1 MKILNESKSMLK
13 ENLGT
18 INKELNRVIEKV
30 FFYANTDG
38 FNEKYKAKIIAD
50 LIRKSIEFNL
60 KNNELFK
67 DTYYVLDAG
76 KFKDQFKLEKMQ

>member
-1 MKILNESKSMLK
+1 MKILNESKSTLK
-13 ENLGT
+13 ENLGI
-18 INKELNRVIEKV
+18 INKELNRAIEKV
-30 FFYANTDG
+30 FFYANTDAP
-38 FNEKYKAKIIAD
+38 NEKIKAKIIAD

-67 DTYYVLDAG
+67 DTYYVLDAN

>member
-1 MKILNESKSMLK
+1 MKIINEKDKLK
-13 ENLGT
+13 ENLST
-18 INKELNRVIEKV
+18 INKELNSAIEKV
-30 FFYANTDG
+30 FFWANTDAP
-38 FNEKYKAKIIAD
+38 NEKYKAKIIAD

-67 DTYYVLDAG
+67 DTYYVLDAN